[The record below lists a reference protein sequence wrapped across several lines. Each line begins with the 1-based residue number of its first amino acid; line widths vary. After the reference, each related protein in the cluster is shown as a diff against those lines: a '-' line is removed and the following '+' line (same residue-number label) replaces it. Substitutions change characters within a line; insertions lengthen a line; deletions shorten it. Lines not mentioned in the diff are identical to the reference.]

1 MKTIRPLVLTSLL
14 TAAAGTNAQLQ
25 INELMQ
31 SNIDCILDDMNEF
44 PDSWVEL
51 YNTGAAAVN
60 LGEYSICD
68 KNKPAKA
75 YKLPSKTIAPGGYA
89 IIYCDKAGSGLHTD
103 FRLDSGKG
111 GAVYLFKNGA
121 VADKVEDM
129 KKQPAPDIAYGRSD
143 ETSDTWGYQATPTP
157 GGANCKKLCKDILG
171 TPIFSTPGRISS
183 STFNLYISLPEDAP
197 EGTTIRYTTDGSEP
211 TQSSRAFGYGISI
224 SATTTVRAK
233 LFHPDY
239 LSPRSTTHSYIFF
252 PREMTIPIV
261 SMVTDRKY
269 FYDSKLGIYVT
280 GNDQNNPNYKHD
292 WRRPVN
298 FELFMASGEPSIL
311 NQLCETRVKGGAS
324 RDAGLKSLVVYANKR
339 FGEKRL
345 NYEFFPDEAPELT
358 DWKSIELRNSGNDF
372 DYTYFRDALIQRV
385 MGKHCDLDW
394 QPWLPTAFFINGE
407 YKGMLNIRSRSNED
421 HIYTFYNGEE
431 DIDMFENWYELK
443 SGTKD
448 NFEAFTEFYNQDGH
462 SFNEFNALM
471 DCGEFANLMIMNLFY
486 DNKDFPGNNIVC
498 WRPSA
503 DGGRWRWVAKDTDF
517 GLGLYGAPYNYKS
530 FNWLY
535 DNSYDSDRN
544 WANKP
549 EHTRLF
555 RALMETP
562 EFRDMFIDRCAVYMG
577 DFMNSRGT
585 IREIDKMFGL
595 ISKEYPNHRKLF
607 NQWWPNHSQEVQK
620 MRTWVANR
628 TPFFYKHLSDYYRLG
643 TPVQLTV
650 DAGRTDDITLSV
662 NGIPLNYRDFDGS
675 FFTGR
680 TLRIEAD
687 HQDEGMTVGSW
698 KVTVISGSNKASA
711 EYKGA
716 VLSLTMPTAD
726 KVEIES
732 LPAESSINGIT
743 ADPGNEAIDFSQPFK
758 LYDLQGRLLGEPA
771 SVKATEGIDPGLYI
785 VRQGANA
792 IKIRLGIH

>member
-31 SNIDCILDDMNEF
+31 SNIDCIMDDLNEF

-51 YNTGAAAVN
+51 YNSGAAAVD

-75 YKLPSKTIAPGGYA
+75 YKLPSKTIAPGSYA

-111 GAVYLFKNGA
+111 GAVYLFKNGTL
-121 VADKVEDM
+121 ADKIEDM

-143 ETSDTWGYQATPTP
+143 ETSDTWGYQAAPTP
-157 GGANCKKLCKDILG
+157 GAANCKKLCKDILG
-171 TPIFSTPGRISS
+171 TPVFSTPGRISS

-292 WRRPVN
+292 WRRPIN
-298 FELFMASGEPSIL
+298 FELFMASGEPSVL

-462 SFNEFNALM
+462 SFSEFNALM

-486 DNKDFPGNNIVC
+486 DNKDFPGNNIVT
-498 WRPSA
+498 WRPVS
-503 DGGRWRWVAKDTDF
+503 DGGRWRWIAKDTDF
-517 GLGLYGAPYNYKS
+517 GLGLYDAPYNYKS
-530 FNWLY
+530 LNWLY
-535 DNSYDSDRN
+535 DNSFDSNRN

-758 LYDLQGRLLGEPA
+758 LYDLQGRLLGEPE

-785 VRQGANA
+785 VRQGAKA
-792 IKIRLGIH
+792 IKIQLGVR

>member
-31 SNIDCILDDMNEF
+31 SNIDCIMDDMNEF

-51 YNTGAAAVN
+51 YNSGAGAVN

-68 KNKPAKA
+68 KNNPAKA
-75 YKLPSKTIAPGGYA
+75 YQLPSKTIAPGSYA
-89 IIYCDKAGSGLHTD
+89 IVYCDKADSGLHTD

-111 GAVYLFKNGA
+111 AAVYLFKNGILT
-121 VADKVEDM
+121 DKVENL

-157 GGANCKKLCKDILG
+157 GAANCKKLCKDILG
-171 TPIFSTPGRISS
+171 TPVFSTPGRISS

-197 EGTTIRYTTDGSEP
+197 EGTVIRYTTDGSEP

-239 LSPRSTTHSYIFF
+239 LSPRSTTHSYIFL

-298 FELFMASGEPSIL
+298 FELFMASGEPSVL

-345 NYEFFPDEAPELT
+345 TYEFFPDEAPGLT

-462 SFNEFNALM
+462 SFDEFNALM
-471 DCGEFANLMIMNLFY
+471 DCGQFANLMIMNLFY

-498 WRPSA
+498 WRPIA
-503 DGGRWRWVAKDTDF
+503 DGGRWRWIAKDTDF
-517 GLGLYGAPYNYKS
+517 GLGLYDAPYNYKS

-585 IREIDKMFGL
+585 IREIGKMYGF
-595 ISKEYPNHRKLF
+595 ISKEYPYHRKLF
-607 NQWWPNHSQEVQK
+607 NQWWPNHSEEVQK
-620 MRTWVANR
+620 MRIWVTNR

-650 DAGRTDDITLSV
+650 DAGRTDDITLSI

-675 FFTGR
+675 FFAGR
-680 TLRIEAD
+680 KLRIEAT
-687 HQDEGMTVGSW
+687 HNEEGMTVGSW
-698 KVTVISGSNKASA
+698 KVSVTSGGNKATA

-716 VLSLTMPTAD
+716 VLDLTMPAAD

-732 LPAESSINGIT
+732 LPAESSITEIT
-743 ADPGNEAIDFSQPFK
+743 ADDGSKTIDFGRPFK
-758 LYDLQGRLLGEPA
+758 LYDLQGRFLGEPKSIEA
-771 SVKATEGIDPGLYI
+771 AQNLDAGIYI
-785 VRQGANA
+785 ARQGTNA
-792 IKIRLGIH
+792 VKIRLGAR

>member
-1 MKTIRPLVLTSLL
+1 MKTIRPLVLVSLL
-14 TAAAGTNAQLQ
+14 TATTAANAQLQ

-31 SNIDCILDDMNEF
+31 SNIDCIMDDMNEF

-51 YNTGAAAVN
+51 YNTGATAVN

-68 KNKPAKA
+68 KNNPAKA
-75 YKLPSKTIAPGGYA
+75 YQLPSKTIAPGSYA
-89 IIYCDKAGSGLHTD
+89 IVYCDKADSGLHTD

-111 GAVYLFKNGA
+111 GAVYLFKNGILT
-121 VADKVEDM
+121 DKVENL
-129 KKQPAPDIAYGRSD
+129 KKQPAPDTAYGRSD

-157 GGANCKKLCKDILG
+157 GAPNCGKLCKDILG
-171 TPIFSTPGRISS
+171 TPVFSTPGRISS

-197 EGTTIRYTTDGSEP
+197 EGTVIRYTTDGSEP

-239 LSPRSTTHSYIFF
+239 LSPRATTHSYIFF

-298 FELFMASGEPSIL
+298 FELFMASGEPSVL

-345 NYEFFPDEAPELT
+345 TYEFFPDEAPGLT

-431 DIDMFENWYELK
+431 DINMFENWYELK

-462 SFNEFNALM
+462 SFDEFNTLM

-486 DNKDFPGNNIVC
+486 DNKDFPGNNIVT
-498 WRPSA
+498 WRPIV
-503 DGGRWRWVAKDTDF
+503 DGGRWRWIAKDTDF
-517 GLGLYGAPYNYKS
+517 GLGLYDAPYNYKS

-555 RALMETP
+555 RALMETA

-585 IREIDKMFGL
+585 IREIDKMYGF
-595 ISKEYPNHRKLF
+595 ISKEYPYHRKLF
-607 NQWWPNHSQEVQK
+607 NQWWPNHSEEVQK
-620 MRTWVANR
+620 MRIWVTNR

-675 FFTGR
+675 FFAGR
-680 TLRIEAD
+680 KLRIEAT
-687 HQDEGMTVGSW
+687 HNEEGMTVGSW
-698 KVTVISGSNKASA
+698 KVSVTSGGNKATA

-716 VLSLTMPTAD
+716 VLDLTMPAAD

-732 LPAESSINGIT
+732 LPAESSITGIT
-743 ADPGNEAIDFSQPFK
+743 ADLGNEAIDFSQPFK
-758 LYDLQGRLLGEPA
+758 LYDLQGRLLGEPKSIEA
-771 SVKATEGIDPGLYI
+771 AQNLDAGIYI
-785 VRQGANA
+785 ARQGTNA
-792 IKIRLGIH
+792 VKIRLGAR

>member
-31 SNIDCILDDMNEF
+31 SNIDCIMDDLNEF

-51 YNTGAAAVN
+51 YNSGAAAVD

-75 YKLPSKTIAPGGYA
+75 YKLPSKTIAPGSYA

-111 GAVYLFKNGA
+111 GAVYLFKNGTL
-121 VADKVEDM
+121 ADKIEDM

-143 ETSDTWGYQATPTP
+143 ETSDTWGYQAAPTP
-157 GGANCKKLCKDILG
+157 GAANCKKLCKDILG
-171 TPIFSTPGRISS
+171 TPVFSTPGRISS

-292 WRRPVN
+292 WRRPIN
-298 FELFMASGEPSIL
+298 FELFMASGEPSVL

-462 SFNEFNALM
+462 SFSEFNALM

-486 DNKDFPGNNIVC
+486 DNKDFPGNNIVT
-498 WRPSA
+498 WRPVS
-503 DGGRWRWVAKDTDF
+503 DGGRWRWIAKDTDF
-517 GLGLYGAPYNYKS
+517 GLGLYDAPYNYKS
-530 FNWLY
+530 LNWLY
-535 DNSYDSDRN
+535 DNSFDSNRN

-585 IREIDKMFGL
+585 IPEIDKMFGL

-758 LYDLQGRLLGEPA
+758 LYDLQGRLLGEPE

-785 VRQGANA
+785 VRQGAKA
-792 IKIRLGIH
+792 IKIQLGVR

>member
-51 YNTGAAAVN
+51 YNTGAAAVD

-75 YKLPSKTIAPGGYA
+75 YKLPSKTIAPGSYA

-171 TPIFSTPGRISS
+171 TPVFSTPGRISS

-211 TQSSRAFGYGISI
+211 TQSSRTFGYGINI

-280 GNDQNNPNYKHD
+280 GNDENNPNYKHD

-298 FELFMASGEPSIL
+298 FELFMASGEPSVL

-462 SFNEFNALM
+462 SFDEFNTLM

-503 DGGRWRWVAKDTDF
+503 DGGRWRWIAKDTDF
-517 GLGLYGAPYNYKS
+517 GLGLYDAPYNYKS
-530 FNWLY
+530 LNWLY
-535 DNSYDSDRN
+535 DNSFDSNRN

-595 ISKEYPNHRKLF
+595 ISKEYPYHRKLF
-607 NQWWPNHSQEVQK
+607 NQWWPNHSEEVQK
-620 MRTWVANR
+620 MRDWVAAR
-628 TPFFYKHLSDYYRLG
+628 TPFFYTHLSEFYHLD
-643 TPVQLTV
+643 TPVKLTV
-650 DAGRTDDITLSV
+650 DAGRTDDISLSI

-680 TLRIEAD
+680 ALRVEAD
-687 HQDEGMTVGSW
+687 HKEDGMTVGSW
-698 KVTVISGSNKASA
+698 KVTVTSGSNKATA

-716 VLSLTMPTAD
+716 VLTLTMPAAD

-732 LPAESSINGIT
+732 LPTESSMAEIA
-743 ADPGNEAIDFSQPFK
+743 ADAGNKAIDFNRPFK
-758 LYDLQGRLLGEPA
+758 LYDLQGRLLGEPE
-771 SVKATEGIDPGLYI
+771 SVKATKGIDPGLYI

>member
-31 SNIDCILDDMNEF
+31 SNIDCIMDDINEF

-51 YNTGAAAVN
+51 YNAGTTAVN
-60 LGEYSICD
+60 LGEYSISD
-68 KNKPAKA
+68 NDNPAKA
-75 YKLPSKTIAPGGYA
+75 YQLPQKAIVPGGYA
-89 IIYCDKAGSGLHTD
+89 IIYCDKTGSGLHTD

-111 GAVYLFKNGA
+111 AAVYLFKNGTL
-121 VADKVEDM
+121 ADKVEGL
-129 KKQPAPDIAYGRSD
+129 KKQPAPDIAYGRAD
-143 ETSDTWGYQATPTP
+143 ESSDTWGYQATPTP
-157 GGANCKKLCKDILG
+157 GDANCKKLCKDILG
-171 TPIFSTPGRISS
+171 TPVFSTPGRISS

-462 SFNEFNALM
+462 SFDEFNTLM

-503 DGGRWRWVAKDTDF
+503 DGGRWRWIAKDTDF
-517 GLGLYGAPYNYKS
+517 GLGLYDAPYNYKS
-530 FNWLY
+530 LNWLY
-535 DNSYDSDRN
+535 DNSFDSNRN

-650 DAGRTDDITLSV
+650 DAGHTDDITLSV

-675 FFTGR
+675 FFAGR
-680 TLRIEAD
+680 KLRIEAT
-687 HQDEGMTVGSW
+687 HNEEGMTVGSW
-698 KVTVISGSNKASA
+698 KVTVTSGSNKATA

-716 VLSLTMPTAD
+716 VLTLTMPAAD

-732 LPAESSINGIT
+732 LPTESSIAEIA
-743 ADPGNEAIDFSQPFK
+743 ADAGNKAIDFNRPFK

-771 SVKATEGIDPGLYI
+771 SVKATKGIDPGLYI

-792 IKIRLGIH
+792 IKIQLGVR